1 MVDDADEDQ
10 IFNSITDFKKVSFF
24 FSQISIFF
32 FILIQTIGVD
42 GVFKHQFFYA

>member
-24 FSQISIFF
+24 FSNLNFF